1 MKRKAFTLIELS
13 IVLIIVGL
21 VIGGSFKMAKL
32 IREQSQTAQA
42 KESVKAASAAII
54 GYARKWI
61 DLPTPQDFT
70 KNLSPVQSKTEG
82 EMFYFADP
90 QLTNNTDICSIN
102 KTDLNVTV
110 YSAGTLS
117 RTVENVAFVLA
128 HRSANH
134 NMQTAVTGNNPYVI
148 RIDDPFTKADYNSS
162 DYTHT
167 SDSFDDIVKWMT
179 LSELQGLVDCSG
191 NTLKI
196 INDYALPRAKNGT
209 VYPTVSIFADGG
221 YPFSTTKEYKWCIE
235 TPTALGWLK
244 SNCNGQSII
253 TSDCS
258 TPSTYQQCTEPTI
271 SGDGNIT
278 QAGTYKLIVHL
289 QDLAKTISKSFTIT
303 VDQ

>member
-21 VIGGSFKMAKL
+21 LIGGSFKMAKL
-32 IREQSQTAQA
+32 MREQRQTTQA

-54 GYARKWI
+54 GYTREWI

-102 KTDLNVTV
+102 KTDLNVTL
-110 YSAGTLS
+110 YSAGTLD

-134 NMQTAVTGNNPYVI
+134 NMQTAVSGNNPYVI
-148 RIDDPFTKADYNSS
+148 RIDDPLTKADYNSS

-167 SDSFDDIVKWMT
+167 SDTFDDIVKWMT

-191 NTLKI
+191 KSLKI
-196 INDYALPRAKNGT
+196 INDYALPRAKKGT

-221 YPFSTTKEYKWCIE
+221 YPLNSNEYKWCIK
-235 TPTALGWLK
+235 TPSTLGWLK
-244 SNCNGQSII
+244 SNCNGQTII
-253 TSDCS
+253 TSNC
-258 TPSTYQQCTEPTI
+258 TTSTYQQCTEPTI

-278 QAGTYKLIVHL
+278 QAGTYKLIIYIK
-289 QDLAKTISKSFTIT
+289 DLTKQISKSFTIT
-303 VDQ
+303 VDP